1 MVTVSRARVRFL
13 FALFAIAS
21 LVLSARVA
29 YWQTVGRGDLLAR
42 ATDQVR
48 SDLVVAAQRGV
59 IRDRAGAILAT
70 TVELRSLYA
79 IPGQMKDRDGH
90 DERPAVAA
98 ALAPILGE
106 QPEVIRAAL
115 ESGADWIY
123 LRRRLPE
130 DIATRVAALG
140 IGTVDFRASAS
151 GSIGN
156 GGATGSGSGS
166 ISTNSNA
173 GSGSAELPGITECN
187 TRCDEAELRGLA
199 FPSRAWE
206 RGANSSGEH
215 FAEDLAFAEKR
226 HGAARCCPHRLR
238 TQEMWRHHHLIAQN
252 EVVDDGVVSV
262 QLPTPRLGGGGP
274 AHDGDVVSPF
284 TQELEVIC

>member
-1 MVTVSRARVRFL
+1 MMTISRARVRFL

-79 IPGQMKDRDGH
+79 IPGQMTDRG
-90 DERPAVAA
+90 AAAA

-106 QPEVIRAAL
+106 RPDVLRAAFDSRAEWL
-115 ESGADWIY
+115 Y

-130 DIATRVAALG
+130 ET
-140 IGTVDFRASAS
+140 
-151 GSIGN
+151 
-156 GGATGSGSGS
+156 
-166 ISTNSNA
+166 
-173 GSGSAELPGITECN
+173 
-187 TRCDEAELRGLA
+187 
-199 FPSRAWE
+199 
-206 RGANSSGEH
+206 AN
-215 FAEDLAFAEKR
+215 R
-226 HGAARCCPHRLR
+226 
-238 TQEMWRHHHLIAQN
+238 I
-252 EVVDDGVVSV
+252 
-262 QLPTPRLGGGGP
+262 
-274 AHDGDVVSPF
+274 
-284 TQELEVIC
+284 

>member
-90 DERPAVAA
+90 DERPAGAGGA
-98 ALAPILGE
+98 GPRTHPRPG
-106 QPEVIRAAL
+106 RA
-115 ESGADWIY
+115 D
-123 LRRRLPE
+123 RRR
-130 DIATRVAALG
+130 A
-140 IGTVDFRASAS
+140 RA
-151 GSIGN
+151 
-156 GGATGSGSGS
+156 
-166 ISTNSNA
+166 
-173 GSGSAELPGITECN
+173 
-187 TRCDEAELRGLA
+187 RG
-199 FPSRAWE
+199 
-206 RGANSSGEH
+206 RGAAGEGRRRVDRDPRP
-215 FAEDLAFAEKR
+215 AR
-226 HGAARCCPHRLR
+226 WRGAGAR
-238 TQEMWRHHHLIAQN
+238 
-252 EVVDDGVVSV
+252 VVSDV
-262 QLPTPRLGGGGP
+262 RPGARRQRSAGGSSRSRDRVDLRARL
-274 AHDGDVVSPF
+274 DD
-284 TQELEVIC
+284 

>member
-21 LVLSARVA
+21 LVLCARVA

-48 SDLVVAAQRGV
+48 SDLVAAAQRGV

-106 QPEVIRAAL
+106 KPEVIRAAL
-115 ESGADWIY
+115 ESGADWVY

-130 DIATRVAALG
+130 DVATRVAALG
-140 IGTVDFRASAS
+140 IGGLGFEMEPKRLYP
-151 GSIGN
+151 N
-156 GGATGSGSGS
+156 GGIGAQVLGFVNDDGEGQYGVEGRYDD
-166 ISTNSNA
+166 A
-173 GSGSAELPGITECN
+173 
-187 TRCDEAELRGLA
+187 LRGTA
-199 FPSRAWE
+199 
-206 RGANSSGEH
+206 G
-215 FAEDLAFAEKR
+215 R
-226 HGAARCCPHRLR
+226 HVAAR
-238 TQEMWRHHHLIAQN
+238 
-252 EVVDDGVVSV
+252 
-262 QLPTPRLGGGGP
+262 GP
-274 AHDGDVVSPF
+274 ANRDRAGGVLPAVPAEPGLDLWPP
-284 TQELEVIC
+284 LRPAP